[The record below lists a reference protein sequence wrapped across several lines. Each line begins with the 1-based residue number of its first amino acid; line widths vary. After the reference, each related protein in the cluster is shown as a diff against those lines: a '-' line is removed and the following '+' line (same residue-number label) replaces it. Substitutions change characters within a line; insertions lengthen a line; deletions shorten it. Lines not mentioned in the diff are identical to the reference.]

1 MNEMARCNICGVET
15 PLALGLP
22 GSWADIPAS
31 KRGRVPFCPEHK
43 DEIYARRDRA
53 IRTARRD
60 TEQPKPRDGGK
71 VYSSPPNPEQGAL
84 DL

>member
-31 KRGRVPFCPEHK
+31 KRGRVPFCPGHK

-53 IRTARRD
+53 IGTTSLDAS
-60 TEQPKPRDGGK
+60 QPQPRDGGK